1 MLRQLV
7 HAISLTGA
15 ITLAGTALAQGANGE
30 RERAA
35 EMGREIEA
43 LMVALEERSAE
54 FPQVLVALEKG
65 QATIEQ
71 ADETV
76 NQLIEQL
83 RSVTDAMEDESE
95 FDKAIDS
102 YKVSTTELIA
112 EAEASDNEAIRGV
125 LPQLRETL
133 DGLNR
138 DDEDRAQTVI
148 EARNVIAQLE
158 ENREAI
164 AFFIRAGAVQEAA
177 TLISENIADFGDI
190 VDRGKVVA
198 SGLINAANP

>member
-1 MLRQLV
+1 MLKKFVQALG
-7 HAISLTGA
+7 LTA
-15 ITLAGTALAQGANGE
+15 ALALAGAASAQGTNEE

-35 EMGREIEA
+35 EMGREIEE
-43 LMVALEERSAE
+43 LMIALEERSAE
-54 FPQVLVALEKG
+54 FPQVLDALAEGK
-65 QATIEQ
+65 ATIEQ

-76 NQLIEQL
+76 SQLIEQL
-83 RSVTDAMEDESE
+83 QSVTDTMEDDSE

-112 EAEASDNEAIRGV
+112 KAEASDNEAIRGV
-125 LPQLRETL
+125 LPRLRQIL
-133 DGLNR
+133 KNLNR
-138 DDEDRAQTVI
+138 DDQERAQTVI

-177 TLISENIADFGDI
+177 NLISENIADFGEI